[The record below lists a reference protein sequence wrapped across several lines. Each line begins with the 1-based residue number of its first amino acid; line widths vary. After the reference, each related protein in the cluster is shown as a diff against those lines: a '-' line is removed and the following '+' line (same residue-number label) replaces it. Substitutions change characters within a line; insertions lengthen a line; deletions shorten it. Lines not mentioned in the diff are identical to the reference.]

1 MELEFREN
9 DPIKRTLSKYR
20 IIVARFE
27 MNPRRTPGTRGLLL
41 VPKVEN
47 LEKSSIAGGV
57 AVGGGGRGWRSRE
70 GYQQNFRLPAHLRPL
85 GRANRIREINYLHLH
100 KPP

>member
-57 AVGGGGRGWRSRE
+57 AVGGEGVEEQGG
-70 GYQQNFRLPAHLRPL
+70 LPA
-85 GRANRIREINYLHLH
+85 EF
-100 KPP
+100 PPSCPPTTVGQG

>member
-57 AVGGGGRGWRSRE
+57 VVGGGGGVE
-70 GYQQNFRLPAHLRPL
+70 EQGGLPA
-85 GRANRIREINYLHLH
+85 EF
-100 KPP
+100 PPSCPPTTVGQG

>member
-57 AVGGGGRGWRSRE
+57 AVGGGGGVE
-70 GYQQNFRLPAHLRPL
+70 EQGGLPA
-85 GRANRIREINYLHLH
+85 EF
-100 KPP
+100 PPSCPPTTVGQG